1 MGKVRNMKNKIDE
14 IFSKAAKSSYEK
26 ELKELSTLNLE
37 EISYKILSEEEIIK
51 LSEKIL
57 ALPIEYKNIVFSRY
71 SFNLTPIETEK
82 TYEIVDAKEK
92 LLYIRRLLSRSLK
105 LKGKWI
111 DDTSM
116 ELASNMALKGYT
128 GELNDE
134 NFKEKPKYSRNFKKS
149 IRDLNIKIENKFA
162 RIAKRV
168 AMIFLV
174 VGISF
179 TLFLATNVQAREKFF
194 DWIVEKYE
202 QYSIFTPETINE
214 DYIDKVG
221 IDELKINYI
230 PDGFELD
237 KVHELKNIISYEFL
251 NSDKNFISLSFY
263 ESKED
268 SVLTAIDTENAT
280 LEELYIENSVAYY
293 WQRERAN
300 HIIWQQNGIECHIS
314 GNIEKSEIIKI
325 AENISK

>member
-1 MGKVRNMKNKIDE
+1 MGKVKNMKNKIDE

-57 ALPIEYKNIVFSRY
+57 SLPIEYKNIVFSRY
-71 SFNLTPIETEK
+71 SFNLTPEETKK
-82 TYEIVDAKEK
+82 TYEIVDAKGK
-92 LLYIRRLLSRSLK
+92 LLYIKRLLSRSLN

-116 ELASNMALKGYT
+116 ELASNMALKEYT
-128 GELNDE
+128 GELNRD

-149 IRDLNIKIENKFA
+149 IRNLNIKIENKFA

-237 KVHELKNIISYEFL
+237 KVQKGKVSMIYKYINIDEQF
-251 NSDKNFISLSFY
+251 FY
-263 ESKED
+263 IQINEIMSIAESHSK
-268 SVLTAIDTENAT
+268 DTENA
-280 LEELYIENSVAYY
+280 EIESIFIKDSEAFY
-293 WQRERAN
+293 WE
-300 HIIWQQNGIECHIS
+300 HDIKYLLWQQNGVECFIS
-314 GNIEKSEIIKI
+314 GDIEKDELIKI

>member
-1 MGKVRNMKNKIDE
+1 MGKVRNMKNKINE

-57 ALPIEYKNIVFSRY
+57 ALPIEYKNILFSRY
-71 SFNLTPIETEK
+71 SFNLTPKETEK
-82 TYEIVDAKEK
+82 TYEIVDAKAK
-92 LLYIRRLLSRSLK
+92 LLYIRRLLSRSLN
-105 LKGKWI
+105 LKGTWI

-128 GELNDE
+128 GELNEE

-202 QYSIFTPETINE
+202 QYSIFTPEAINE
-214 DYIDKVG
+214 DYIDKVD

-237 KVHELKNIISYEFL
+237 NVQKGKVSMIYKYINIDEQF
-251 NSDKNFISLSFY
+251 FY
-263 ESKED
+263 LQINEVMSIAESHSK
-268 SVLTAIDTENAT
+268 DTENA
-280 LEELYIENSVAYY
+280 EMESIFIKDSEAFY
-293 WQRERAN
+293 WE
-300 HIIWQQNGIECHIS
+300 HDIKYLLWQQNGVECFIS
-314 GNIEKSEIIKI
+314 GNIEKDELIKI

>member
-1 MGKVRNMKNKIDE
+1 MKNKINE

-57 ALPIEYKNIVFSRY
+57 ALPIEYKNILFSRY
-71 SFNLTPIETEK
+71 SFNLTPKETEK
-82 TYEIVDAKEK
+82 TYEIVDAKAK
-92 LLYIRRLLSRSLK
+92 LLYIRRLLSRSLN
-105 LKGKWI
+105 LKGTWI

-128 GELNDE
+128 GELNEE

-202 QYSIFTPETINE
+202 QYSIFTPEAINE
-214 DYIDKVG
+214 DYIDKVD

-237 KVHELKNIISYEFL
+237 NVQKGKVSMIYKYINIDEQF
-251 NSDKNFISLSFY
+251 FY
-263 ESKED
+263 LQINEVMSIAESHSK
-268 SVLTAIDTENAT
+268 DTENA
-280 LEELYIENSVAYY
+280 EMESIFIKDSEAFY
-293 WQRERAN
+293 WE
-300 HIIWQQNGIECHIS
+300 HD
-314 GNIEKSEIIKI
+314 IKYLLW
-325 AENISK
+325 

>member
-1 MGKVRNMKNKIDE
+1 MKNKINE

-57 ALPIEYKNIVFSRY
+57 SLPIEYKNIVFSRY

-92 LLYIRRLLSRSLK
+92 LLYIRRLLSRSLN
-105 LKGKWI
+105 LKGTWI

-128 GELNDE
+128 GELNEE

-149 IRDLNIKIENKFA
+149 IRDLNIEIENKFA

-237 KVHELKNIISYEFL
+237 KVQKGKVSMIYKYINIDEQF
-251 NSDKNFISLSFY
+251 FY
-263 ESKED
+263 LQINEVMSIAESHSK
-268 SVLTAIDTENAT
+268 DTENA
-280 LEELYIENSVAYY
+280 EMESIFIKDSEAFY
-293 WQRERAN
+293 WE
-300 HIIWQQNGIECHIS
+300 HDIKYLLWQQNGVECFIS
-314 GNIEKSEIIKI
+314 GDIEKDELIKI

>member
-1 MGKVRNMKNKIDE
+1 MKNKILDKL
-14 IFSKAAKSSYEK
+14 SNAVNSSYEK
-26 ELKELSTLNLE
+26 EILELENLDLKEISYQTLTEEEIKELSK
-37 EISYKILSEEEIIK
+37 KILS
-51 LSEKIL
+51 
-57 ALPIEYKNIVFSRY
+57 LPLEYKNILFSRY
-71 SFNLTPIETEK
+71 SFKLTPKETESSYDIINSK
-82 TYEIVDAKEK
+82 GK

-128 GELNDE
+128 GELNE
-134 NFKEKPKYSRNFKKS
+134 EKFKEKPKYSRNFKKS

-202 QYSIFTPETINE
+202 QYSIFTPEAINE
-214 DYIDKVG
+214 DYIDKVD

-237 KVHELKNIISYEFL
+237 NVQKGKVSMIYKYINIDEQF
-251 NSDKNFISLSFY
+251 FY
-263 ESKED
+263 LQINEIMSIAESHSK
-268 SVLTAIDTENAT
+268 DTENA
-280 LEELYIENSVAYY
+280 EMESIFIKDSEAFY
-293 WQRERAN
+293 WE
-300 HIIWQQNGIECHIS
+300 HDIKYLLWQQNGVECFIS
-314 GNIEKSEIIKI
+314 GNIEKDELIKI

>member
-1 MGKVRNMKNKIDE
+1 MKNKIFD
-14 IFSKAAKSSYEK
+14 IFSNAVKSSYEK
-26 ELKELSTLNLE
+26 ELKELSNLNLE

-71 SFNLTPIETEK
+71 SFHLTPEETKK
-82 TYEIVDAKEK
+82 TYEIVDAKAK
-92 LLYIRRLLSRSLK
+92 LLYIRRLLSRSLN
-105 LKGKWI
+105 LEGKWI

-116 ELASNMALKGYT
+116 ELASNMALKEYT
-128 GELNDE
+128 GELNEE
-134 NFKEKPKYSRNFKKS
+134 NFKEKPKYSRSFKKS
-149 IRDLNIKIENKFA
+149 IRDLNIKIEKKFA

-168 AMIFLV
+168 AVIFLV

-202 QYSIFTPETINE
+202 KYSIFTPETINE

-237 KVHELKNIISYEFL
+237 KVQKGKVSMIYKYKSIERNTFHISF
-251 NSDKNFISLSFY
+251 SDLSLGKGRKY
-263 ESKED
+263 
-268 SVLTAIDTENAT
+268 LDTENA
-280 LEELYIENSVAYY
+280 EIESIFIKDSEAFY
-293 WQRERAN
+293 WE
-300 HIIWQQNGIECHIS
+300 HDIKYLLWQQNGVECFIS
-314 GNIEKSEIIKI
+314 GNIEKDELIKI

>member
-1 MGKVRNMKNKIDE
+1 MKNKINE

-57 ALPIEYKNIVFSRY
+57 ALPIEYKNILFSRY
-71 SFNLTPIETEK
+71 SFNLTPKETEK
-82 TYEIVDAKEK
+82 TYEIVDAKAK
-92 LLYIRRLLSRSLK
+92 LLYIRRLLSRSLN
-105 LKGKWI
+105 LKGTWI

-128 GELNDE
+128 GELNEE

-202 QYSIFTPETINE
+202 QYSIFTPEAINE
-214 DYIDKVG
+214 DYIDKVD

-237 KVHELKNIISYEFL
+237 NVQKGKVSMIYKYINIDEQF
-251 NSDKNFISLSFY
+251 FY
-263 ESKED
+263 LQINEVMSIAESHSK
-268 SVLTAIDTENAT
+268 DTENA
-280 LEELYIENSVAYY
+280 EMESIFIKDSEAFY
-293 WQRERAN
+293 WE
-300 HIIWQQNGIECHIS
+300 HDIKYLLWQQNGVECFIS
-314 GNIEKSEIIKI
+314 GNIEKDELIKI

>member
-1 MGKVRNMKNKIDE
+1 MKNKINE
-14 IFSKAAKSSYEK
+14 IFSKAAKYSYEK

-57 ALPIEYKNIVFSRY
+57 ALPIEYKNILFSRY
-71 SFNLTPIETEK
+71 SFNLTPKETEK
-82 TYEIVDAKEK
+82 TYEIVDAKAK
-92 LLYIRRLLSRSLK
+92 LLYIRRLLSRSLN
-105 LKGKWI
+105 LKGTWI

-128 GELNDE
+128 GELNEE

-202 QYSIFTPETINE
+202 QYSIFTPEAINE
-214 DYIDKVG
+214 DYIDKVD

-237 KVHELKNIISYEFL
+237 NVQKGKVSMIYKYINIDEQF
-251 NSDKNFISLSFY
+251 FY
-263 ESKED
+263 LQINEVMSIAESHSK
-268 SVLTAIDTENAT
+268 DTENA
-280 LEELYIENSVAYY
+280 EMESIFIKDSEAFY
-293 WQRERAN
+293 WE
-300 HIIWQQNGIECHIS
+300 HDIKYLLWQQNGVECFIS
-314 GNIEKSEIIKI
+314 GNIEKDELIKI

>member
-1 MGKVRNMKNKIDE
+1 M
-14 IFSKAAKSSYEK
+14 
-26 ELKELSTLNLE
+26 
-37 EISYKILSEEEIIK
+37 
-51 LSEKIL
+51 
-57 ALPIEYKNIVFSRY
+57 ALPIEYKNILFSRY
-71 SFNLTPIETEK
+71 SFNLTPKETEK
-82 TYEIVDAKEK
+82 TYEIVDAKAK
-92 LLYIRRLLSRSLK
+92 LLYIRRLLSRSLN
-105 LKGKWI
+105 LKGTWI

-128 GELNDE
+128 GELNEE

-202 QYSIFTPETINE
+202 QYSIFTPEAINE
-214 DYIDKVG
+214 DYIDKVD

-237 KVHELKNIISYEFL
+237 NVQKGKVSMIYKYINIDEQF
-251 NSDKNFISLSFY
+251 FY
-263 ESKED
+263 LQINEVMSIAESHSK
-268 SVLTAIDTENAT
+268 DTENA
-280 LEELYIENSVAYY
+280 EMESIFIKDSEAFY
-293 WQRERAN
+293 WE
-300 HIIWQQNGIECHIS
+300 HDIKYLLWQQNGVECFIS
-314 GNIEKSEIIKI
+314 GNIEKDELIKI

>member
-37 EISYKILSEEEIIK
+37 EISYKILSEGEIIK

-57 ALPIEYKNIVFSRY
+57 SLPIEYKNIVFSRY

-111 DDTSM
+111 DDASM
-116 ELASNMALKGYT
+116 ELASNMALKEYT
-128 GELNDE
+128 GELNEE

-202 QYSIFTPETINE
+202 QYSIFTPEAINE

-230 PDGFELD
+230 PDGFEL
-237 KVHELKNIISYEFL
+237 KNIQKGRVSMIYMYINIDEQF
-251 NSDKNFISLSFY
+251 FY
-263 ESKED
+263 IQMNEIMSIAESHSK
-268 SVLTAIDTENAT
+268 DTENA
-280 LEELYIENSVAYY
+280 EMESIFIKDSEAFY
-293 WQRERAN
+293 WE
-300 HIIWQQNGIECHIS
+300 HDIKYLLWQQNGVECFIS
-314 GNIEKSEIIKI
+314 GNIEKDELIKI

>member
-1 MGKVRNMKNKIDE
+1 MKNKIDE

-37 EISYKILSEEEIIK
+37 EISYKILSEGEIIK

-57 ALPIEYKNIVFSRY
+57 SLPIEYKNIVFSRY

-128 GELNDE
+128 GELNEE

-237 KVHELKNIISYEFL
+237 KVQKGKVSMIYKYINIDEQF
-251 NSDKNFISLSFY
+251 FY
-263 ESKED
+263 LQINEVMSIAESHSK
-268 SVLTAIDTENAT
+268 DTENA
-280 LEELYIENSVAYY
+280 EIESRFIKDSDAFY
-293 WQRERAN
+293 WE
-300 HIIWQQNGIECHIS
+300 HDIKYLLWQQNGVECFIS
-314 GNIEKSEIIKI
+314 GNIEKDELIKI